1 MKRSPIKSDA
11 LITLGCA
18 LYALAFDWFY
28 VPNTLTC
35 GGFTGIAQILN
46 FFFPALPIGVTVLV
60 MNLPLYVLGLRRF
73 GLAFLMKSL
82 YATALSSVLVDILA
96 ALHTFQPRD
105 SLLACLYGGVLLGAA
120 GGLMMREEAT
130 TGGTELATWLL
141 RRRVP
146 GLSLGNILLV
156 LDLAVILC
164 YAAAFGNLNN
174 ALYGGVALFVTTKV
188 IDLIVYGGNTGKLAY
203 IISTHEAELTKELLD
218 LGVGATRLTAVG
230 AYTGADRPVLLCAV
244 RRREIVLVKRL
255 VHELDPDAFFILCDA
270 GEVLGN
276 GFGTFDPTAFG

>member
-1 MKRSPIKSDA
+1 MKQFPIKSYA
-11 LITLGCA
+11 LITSGCA

-28 VPNTLTC
+28 VPNNLTC

-46 FFFPALPIGVTVLV
+46 FFFPLLPIGLTVLV

-82 YATALSSVLVDILA
+82 YATALSSVLVDVLA

-105 SLLACLYGGVLLGAA
+105 PLLACLYGGVLLGAA

-174 ALYGGVALFVTTKV
+174 ALYGGVALFVSTKV

-203 IISTHEAELTKELLD
+203 IISTHESELTKELLD

-255 VHELDPDAFFILCDA
+255 IHKLDPDAFFILCDA

-276 GFGTFDPTAFG
+276 GFGTFDSVS